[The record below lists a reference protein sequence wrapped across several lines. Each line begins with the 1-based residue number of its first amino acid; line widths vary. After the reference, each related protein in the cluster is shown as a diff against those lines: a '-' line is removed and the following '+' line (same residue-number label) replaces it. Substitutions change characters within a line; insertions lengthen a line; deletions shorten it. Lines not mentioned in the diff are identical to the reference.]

1 LASHR
6 EKPTRRNNMSAK
18 EVLFKILDEEGLKSV
33 ILEDLMDGQLKAK
46 LDELVAS
53 SENSIDDALV
63 AMVYPLLREEAAKF
77 LDEKLAAMQA

>member
-1 LASHR
+1 
-6 EKPTRRNNMSAK
+6 MSAK